1 MKIGDPVMRMF
12 KYGDNWIGIVTWISI
27 PDNIVQVKWSHKERE
42 EVHHISILTPVKKC
56 P

>member
-1 MKIGDPVMRMF
+1 MKIGDPVMRVF
-12 KYGDNWIGIVTWISI
+12 ERGENWIGVITWISLEYST
-27 PDNIVQVKWSHKERE
+27 VQVKWTHQIND